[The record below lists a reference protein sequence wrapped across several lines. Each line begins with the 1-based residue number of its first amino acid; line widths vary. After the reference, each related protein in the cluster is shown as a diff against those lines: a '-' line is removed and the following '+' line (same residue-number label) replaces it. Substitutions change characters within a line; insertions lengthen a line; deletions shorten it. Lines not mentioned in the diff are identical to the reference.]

1 MMDQLG
7 PADSHRGNF
16 RPEQMRVRAGPLGH
30 AMNFCRIHF
39 SASLVFQND
48 VAEGGWVT
56 KIHVENPNIFA
67 KRKGRGPARAP

>member
-1 MMDQLG
+1 MVDQMG

-16 RPEQMRVRAGPLGH
+16 RPEQLRVRAIPFED
-30 AMNFCRIHF
+30 AMNFCGIHF

-48 VAEGGWVT
+48 VAEGGWVA

-67 KRKGRGPARAP
+67 KM

>member
-1 MMDQLG
+1 
-7 PADSHRGNF
+7 
-16 RPEQMRVRAGPLGH
+16 
-30 AMNFCRIHF
+30 MNFGRIDF

-67 KRKGRGPARAP
+67 KMEESQSGPLNDGPGLYFG